1 MEGVLLGQVS
11 HLCEPGML
19 QAMVEHVGAMLP
31 KDVGGAKQC
40 DHEEEA
46 KLSHMEDGWCREC
59 ARQEIDCRGGCAGV
73 QALESLQGNLL
84 VSLKAGDFRRGED
97 KGGQATVEAR
107 CTVDSFNPY

>member
-11 HLCEPGML
+11 HLCEPGMF

-40 DHEEEA
+40 NHEEEA

-73 QALESLQGNLL
+73 QALESLQCRIT
-84 VSLKAGDFRRGED
+84 KERHY
-97 KGGQATVEAR
+97 VEKPR
-107 CTVDSFNPY
+107 EIVYPY